1 MSNLSEFVG
10 GGKLCTQ
17 EFLASG
23 TFTPST
29 RLLALGGK
37 VLVEL
42 IGGGAS
48 GALIDNSS
56 AAAAFPS
63 GGDAGRKRVE
73 VVTVTSTPVAV
84 TIGAGGAAATTGA
97 AANLD
102 GNDGGDSSFGALVAK
117 GGRRGYAFATLAQA
131 ARGGDGI
138 SGPGCSRFNSSDNA
152 ARDLRGGA
160 GLEGRG
166 GGGGGACPD
175 VPENQ
180 VAVDGGGD
188 GKSVNTGTLTANVT
202 GNDATAN
209 TGAGGGALR
218 LIVTT
223 HAGFTASSGAGS
235 FGWCRVTW
243 FE

>member
-23 TFTPST
+23 TFTPSA
-29 RLLALGGK
+29 RLLALGGA
-37 VLVEL
+37 VLVEM
-42 IGGGAS
+42 IGGGGS
-48 GALIDNSS
+48 GALVDNSS

-73 VVTVTSTPVAV
+73 VVTVTGPVAV
-84 TIGAGGAAATTGA
+84 TIGAGGAAATTGV

-102 GNDGGDSSFGALVAK
+102 GNDGGDTSFGPLVAK

-166 GGGGGACPD
+166 GGGGGSCPD

-188 GKSVNTGTLTANVT
+188 GKSATIGTLTANVT

-218 LIVTT
+218 LIATT
-223 HAGFTASSGAGS
+223 HAGFTASSGKGAD
-235 FGWCRVTW
+235 GWLRAVW
-243 FE
+243 VE